1 VEINMYFNE
10 SAAMLSVFVI
20 KTRGGN
26 GVAELWE
33 EFSHRGDELKLIAS
47 AIRAAAGERPRFP
60 WEVCRAL
67 EVGTAENVS

>member
-1 VEINMYFNE
+1 MVYFNE

-47 AIRAAAGERPRFP
+47 AIRAAAVTCP
-60 WEVCRAL
+60 
-67 EVGTAENVS
+67 